1 MNVDL
6 NNLTKKQNLIFDRI
20 FNDSKSEYIG
30 LIDKIYEQSDK
41 SIYFLLSSVTSR
53 DFHLNDI
60 LIKLTQ
66 ICFVKF
72 YLLNNSVNNIIVYD
86 KNQNTIIK
94 SFIQKHNI
102 DAKVIFINSYK
113 DQIIN
118 ILKFV
123 YTLINNFITVIYFIR
138 EKSQFRLNKIKEI
151 KEIIMINTYFIPS
164 MFVGNEYKDR
174 YYPNLFDLANKKANI
189 YFNPTCLFRNKLPN
203 AIKTCDKSNINF
215 VYNFDLL
222 KIPDYL
228 HALFSSIILIKYRFN
243 NLLFFD
249 FDPTS
254 IINTEI
260 KKNIIRH
267 SLFMPLLNYMFM
279 QRLKEQD
286 IDVKLFIDWFENQQ
300 VNRGFNIGKSENYP
314 NVKSKGYQGWIVSK
328 NYYYYHQPTKFE
340 KIIGSIPDEIAVIG
354 KGLVKSVSNYTSIQ
368 TIVSPA
374 FRFNYV
380 HDQFRENSFRNLI
393 LVSLPANY
401 GIANY
406 ILKFCYNNLPDNFHS
421 NVVIN
426 YHPVLKIGRRN
437 YISILKKYG
446 DLQFSDN
453 SFSELIINAG
463 LVISNS
469 SSTCIESLAL
479 GVPVIILQGGS
490 PINQNPIPNSIDKNM
505 WDECDNNV
513 DFYNAFKRLFIEKN
527 ILAQSKAAKL
537 IRKKYFEPVSTK
549 SINEFLEID
558 IL

>member
-1 MNVDL
+1 MIVDL
-6 NNLTKKQNLIFDRI
+6 NKLTKGQNILFDKL
-20 FNDSKSEYIG
+20 FNDSKLEYIS
-30 LIDKIYEQSDK
+30 LIDNIYEQSDK

-53 DFHLNDI
+53 DFHLNVT

-66 ICFVKF
+66 LCLVKF
-72 YLLNNSVNNIIVYD
+72 CLLNYSVNKIIVYD

-102 DAKVIFINSYK
+102 DAKVIFISSYK
-113 DQIIN
+113 DLIIN

-123 YTLINNFITVIYFIR
+123 YIFINNFITAIYFIR
-138 EKSQFRLNKIKEI
+138 EKSQSRLNIIKEK

-174 YYPNLFDLANKKANI
+174 YYPNLFNFANKKDNI
-189 YFNPTCLFRNKLPN
+189 FFNPTCLLGNKLPN
-203 AIKTCDKSNINF
+203 AIKTCDESNINY

-222 KIPDYL
+222 KISDYL
-228 HALFSSIILIKYRFN
+228 LALFSSIILIKYRFN
-243 NLLFFD
+243 NLSFFD

-267 SLFMPLLNYMFM
+267 SLFIPLLNYIYMKRM
-279 QRLKEQD
+279 KEQGID
-286 IDVKLFIDWFENQQ
+286 IKLFIDWFENQQ
-300 VNRGFNIGKSENYP
+300 LNRGFNIGRSENYP

-340 KIIGSIPDEIAVIG
+340 KDIGSIPDEIAVIG
-354 KGLVKSVSNYTSIQ
+354 KELVKSATNYTGTQ

-374 FRFNYV
+374 FRFDYV
-380 HDQFRENSFRNLI
+380 HDQLEENAVKKLI
-393 LVSLPANY
+393 LVSLPASFVV
-401 GIANY
+401 ANY
-406 ILKFCYNNLPDNFHS
+406 ILKFCYDNLPNNHHS

-426 YHPVLKIGRRN
+426 YHPVLKLGPRN
-437 YISILKKYG
+437 YISKFKKYG
-446 DLQFSDN
+446 DYEFSDN
-453 SFSELIINAG
+453 LFSELIINAG
-463 LVISNS
+463 LVISNAS
-469 SSTCIESLAL
+469 SACIESLAL

-490 PINQNPIPNSIDKNM
+490 PINQNPIPNTIDKNM

-513 DFYNAFKRLFIEKN
+513 DFYNAFKRLFVEKN

-537 IRKKYFEPVSTK
+537 IRKEYFEPVNTK
-549 SINEFLEID
+549 SVNDFLE
-558 IL
+558 L